1 MAQSDYYDVLSL
13 YSSEDN
19 ISMIQS
25 VFGNDCLGSHI
36 LEKGAKLYFNPG
48 KKEGFENKLLKLNS
62 KMNIQWQ
69 WEIQQRKDWHLSW
82 QENFEPVIIKDK
94 LAVIS
99 HWHAGMDLPITLK
112 IKPGMAFGTGH
123 HETTWLMLDTLL
135 EESLQGKS
143 VLDLGAGSGIL
154 SIASKMGGAKRVTA
168 VEFDSDCESNFQENL
183 ALNNL
188 QGKIQFN
195 LHDVLSWQ
203 DLNYD
208 LILAN
213 INRSI
218 IEKLLPKL
226 RQTRGKIIIS
236 GLLGTDEKTISDQ
249 CRKNRLTIV
258 NRKTRGEW
266 LCLILAAE

>member
-1 MAQSDYYDVLSL
+1 MALSDYYDVLSL

-19 ISMIQS
+19 ISMIQF

-36 LEKGAKLYFNPG
+36 LEECAKLYFHPG
-48 KKEGFENKLLKLNS
+48 KKSGFENKLVKLNR

-69 WEIQQRKDWHLSW
+69 WEIQQREDWHLSW
-82 QENFEPVIIKDK
+82 QENFKPVIINDR
-94 LAVIS
+94 LAIIP
-99 HWHAGMDLPITLK
+99 HWYKGMDLPITLI

-123 HETTWLMLDTLL
+123 HETTFLMLEALL

-154 SIASKMGGAKRVTA
+154 SIAAKMAGAKRVTA
-168 VEFDSDCESNFQENL
+168 VEFDSECKSNFDENL

-188 QGKIQFN
+188 QGKIQFI

-218 IEKLLPKL
+218 IEKLLPEL
-226 RQTRGKIIIS
+226 RNSNGKIILS
-236 GLLGTDEKTISDQ
+236 GLLLTDEKTISDQ
-249 CRKNRLTIV
+249 CRKNDLNILI
-258 NRKTRGEW
+258 RKTRGEW
-266 LCLILAAE
+266 LCLILSKE